1 MRKQIGIFIS
11 SNARCMMHPD
21 YPLPGVKTNIRKEKN
36 EYVAIRPELKKQIEE
51 LYQKHPEEARDS
63 FGNDPFE
70 VKNILKYWALS
81 EKQDFHVIPTDTIS
95 ISIDKDAVLRSGIML
110 PDSIRHLKG
119 KELKKCDTG

>member
-21 YPLPGVKTNIRKEKN
+21 YPLPGVKTNIRKEKRICSHPTGT
-36 EYVAIRPELKKQIEE
+36 EKQIEE

-70 VKNILKYWALS
+70 VKTS
-81 EKQDFHVIPTDTIS
+81 
-95 ISIDKDAVLRSGIML
+95 
-110 PDSIRHLKG
+110 
-119 KELKKCDTG
+119 